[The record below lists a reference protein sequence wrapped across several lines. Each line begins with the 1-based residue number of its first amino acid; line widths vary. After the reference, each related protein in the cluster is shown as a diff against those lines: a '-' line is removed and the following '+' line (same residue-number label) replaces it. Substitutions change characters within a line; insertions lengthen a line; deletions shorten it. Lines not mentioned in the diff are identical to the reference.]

1 MNANRSTGKMNAAA
15 LGIAAMALCFALG
28 AWAQDPA
35 DVDDPVDLD
44 DPADLVDVDDPAD
57 STGVADVDDPADS
70 TGLVDIDDPADSTGV
85 ADIGDPAD
93 STGVADIDDPADST
107 DVADIDVP
115 ADSTDL
121 ADSGDTGDADGTPD
135 AAVPVITITKQPA
148 AAIVVAQGN
157 IMDTLTITAG
167 VTEGAAL
174 SYQWYEKS
182 DSLDDNSIPYE
193 TEAVA
198 IDGAT
203 SASFAIPADL
213 DTGTY
218 VYYCVVS
225 AAGAAS
231 VRSDDAVVTVAD
243 PTSVASADREIPSPS
258 VGGAAAVS
266 PVTALSAEFAAGP
279 NPVAKQSGGVSF
291 FRGGKGIVNAT
302 LYVYNAS
309 GDVVR
314 KISLNDNSAGGF
326 GKRAVGAWD
335 LRDSKGR
342 LVPEGSYVVKGA
354 ILTKDGKKEKVS
366 LILGVK

>member
-1 MNANRSTGKMNAAA
+1 MNAIRSTGKIKAAA
-15 LGIAAMALCFALG
+15 LGIAAMALCFAWG

-35 DVDDPVDLD
+35 DVDDPADVVDVD
-44 DPADLVDVDDPAD
+44 DPADSAGLADVDDPAD

-70 TGLVDIDDPADSTGV
+70 TGVADVDDPADSTGV
-85 ADIGDPAD
+85 ADVDDPAD
-93 STGVADIDDPADST
+93 STGVADVDN
-107 DVADIDVP
+107 P

-121 ADSGDTGDADGTPD
+121 VDSGDTDDAGGTPD

-148 AAIVVAQGN
+148 AATVVAQGN
-157 IMDTLTITAG
+157 ITDTLKVTAG
-167 VTEGAAL
+167 ATAGAAL
-174 SYQWYEKS
+174 SYQWYEKN
-182 DSLDDNSIPYE
+182 DGLDDDSIPYE
-193 TEAVA
+193 TESVA

-231 VRSDDAVVTVAD
+231 VRSDDAVVTVKL
-243 PTSVASADREIPSPS
+243 PTSVASADREIPSPD
-258 VGGAAAVS
+258 VGGAAAVT
-266 PVTALSAEFAAGP
+266 PVTALTAEFAAGP
-279 NPVAKQSGGVSF
+279 NPVARQSGGVSF
-291 FRGGKGIVNAT
+291 FRGGKGIGNAT

-314 KISLNDNSAGGF
+314 KIGVNDKSAGGF

-354 ILTKDGKKEKVS
+354 VLTKDGKKEKVS